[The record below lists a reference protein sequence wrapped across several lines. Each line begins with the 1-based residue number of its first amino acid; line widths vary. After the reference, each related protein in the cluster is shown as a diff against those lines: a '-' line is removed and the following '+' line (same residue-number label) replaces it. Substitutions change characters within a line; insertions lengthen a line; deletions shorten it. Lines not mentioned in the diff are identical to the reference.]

1 MRWNR
6 HSRNLSPR
14 KLLRNVYRYE
24 KIILKFTIKDWTV
37 LLSQIFCLCVFRSQ
51 NPILIIFREREI
63 WKTYFPL
70 NQVKITGSYFNSS
83 GVLVRKDSSIGPS
96 QKTSHVT
103 ELGITNP
110 IKKNF
115 SRNWVLCF
123 DFDLLV
129 FSIVRTYISDVRVIQ
144 SVIFNCEFPSR
155 LIQITR
161 KFQEPHLKKQ
171 SVHRATAPEKVI

>member
-110 IKKNF
+110 IKKKTSVETGYYALILIFLCSVLWEHTFLMLESF
-115 SRNWVLCF
+115 S
-123 DFDLLV
+123 
-129 FSIVRTYISDVRVIQ
+129 
-144 SVIFNCEFPSR
+144 
-155 LIQITR
+155 
-161 KFQEPHLKKQ
+161 
-171 SVHRATAPEKVI
+171 